1 MDRMIF
7 LKITFLF
14 LAVSVVSPL
23 STCFAEEMFVCNN
36 AGIANKYWGYM
47 NEKVQLDQHIN
58 REYIDRIYNI
68 FIHDD
73 SEYVDPKIDQ
83 CVWIEGKDLSFF
95 TSDGYGALAVT
106 DGVHDIWFKN
116 KASFGWIN
124 SQFYSYFKKTISK
137 NQD

>member
-7 LKITFLF
+7 LKITLLF

-58 REYIDRIYNI
+58 REYID
-68 FIHDD
+68 
-73 SEYVDPKIDQ
+73 
-83 CVWIEGKDLSFF
+83 
-95 TSDGYGALAVT
+95 
-106 DGVHDIWFKN
+106 
-116 KASFGWIN
+116 
-124 SQFYSYFKKTISK
+124 
-137 NQD
+137 